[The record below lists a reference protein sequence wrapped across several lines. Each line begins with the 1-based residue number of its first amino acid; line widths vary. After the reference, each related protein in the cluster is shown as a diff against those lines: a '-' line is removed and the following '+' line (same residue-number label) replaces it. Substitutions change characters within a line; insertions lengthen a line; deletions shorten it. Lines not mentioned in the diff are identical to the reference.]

1 MTKYLTI
8 VAQYALGLAAFG
20 FLCSLIGV
28 DLDVA
33 LITVSQA
40 AGQPW
45 LPWISFRSN
54 PSFR

>member
-45 LPWISFRSN
+45 LPWPSGIPRS
-54 PSFR
+54 